1 MPDIADSERGLPPTR
16 ARTNNP
22 GDRVGTESRNG
33 VLYARYR
40 ARPNTWVSASM
51 KELGYDRVYGP
62 DSAYGARTGM
72 VLGADG
78 KPLKDPDRI
87 QPGQEYLIPIG
98 AAAQPAPEKPRRAPV
113 TSGARPRT
121 EVPYRRPR
129 EVAEGP
135 PLSRATPPQ
144 SRALDNP
151 MVSRRVTT
159 DADEGGE
166 ARQFTSAGTTV
177 KCYSPYPLRGSEYA
191 DILGIVAHAFI
202 QKDYVDTKKL
212 RRNRNVHIDD
222 TFYYKPFNNFLINKN
237 LRNLTPAQKAAIKA
251 YRGPRP
257 DIVLDTGAERG
268 FEEIKPDNLRGI
280 ARGEGQVREV
290 RDFFAANN
298 LPYPFSTD
306 YEPKAEITVG
316 MFWVLTEPIDVYLAC
331 KRKRGLIV
339 YHYCF
344 RADWKRLKGKTQL
357 LFALFI
363 AFIWLILK
371 MKDGVP
377 APGPGPVPLPPLP
390 PGNPILDPIMPPP
403 ETVPAQPSVRAYVP
417 ASTLEALKP
426 IHTSA
431 IATLAE
437 QDLDIEFEPYV
448 ER

>member
-222 TFYYKPFNNFLINKN
+222 TFYYKPFNNFLI
-237 LRNLTPAQKAAIKA
+237 
-251 YRGPRP
+251 
-257 DIVLDTGAERG
+257 
-268 FEEIKPDNLRGI
+268 
-280 ARGEGQVREV
+280 
-290 RDFFAANN
+290 
-298 LPYPFSTD
+298 
-306 YEPKAEITVG
+306 
-316 MFWVLTEPIDVYLAC
+316 DVYLAC